1 MMPEKKSLS
10 RIPGELYVVATPLGN
25 LEDISLRA
33 LRILRT
39 VCAIACEDTRQ
50 TIKILNRYKIK
61 TKLISYFHPKEQQ
74 KIPKLLSLLLQG
86 KDLALVSDAGTPG
99 ISDPGFPLIREA
111 LDRGIK
117 VVPIPGPCAITA
129 ALSAS
134 GLPSHKF
141 HFLSFPSPKK
151 QATKKLLDTVKD
163 EKETLVF
170 YVPARKL
177 PIFLQ
182 LIRETLGERKSVVA
196 RELTKRYEEFLRG
209 TPSELIVETE
219 KKEIKGEVTLLVE
232 GKPRKSSQT

>member
-182 LIRETLGERKSVVA
+182 LIR
-196 RELTKRYEEFLRG
+196 
-209 TPSELIVETE
+209 
-219 KKEIKGEVTLLVE
+219 
-232 GKPRKSSQT
+232 